1 MPRWVP
7 TPDGATLFVHEIGP
21 TDAPPVVVLHGGPA
35 AHHDYLLP
43 AFGRLAD
50 RWRVV
55 LYDQRG
61 GGRSRFAPPHALGIE
76 AHLADLEEIVA
87 ACAGGRAALVG
98 YSFGGLIAMRFAAR
112 HPERVTR
119 LALCSS
125 APLDHGYR
133 DPLDRAL
140 AAAQTSP
147 WVVSERQALEASGL
161 RDTLPEEYRR
171 RRFALS
177 VAGYF
182 ADPRLVYGLT
192 PFRVQARTA
201 EAIRDSLGESYDLR
215 DEVAGLDGRKVL
227 ILHGDRDPI
236 DPESLRWLADRI
248 GARMELIAGSGHVP
262 YLEAPEP
269 FFAMLRGFLGE
280 PT

>member
-1 MPRWVP
+1 
-7 TPDGATLFVHEIGP
+7 
-21 TDAPPVVVLHGGPA
+21 VVVLHGGPA

-50 RWRVV
+50 RFRLV

-61 GGRSRFAPPHALGIE
+61 GGRSKAPADAPLGVD
-76 AHLADLEEIVA
+76 AHVSDVETIVTM
-87 ACAGGRAALVG
+87 CAGGRAAVVG
-98 YSFGGLIAMRFAAR
+98 YSFGGLLGMLFAAR
-112 HPERVTR
+112 HSERVER

-125 APLDHGYR
+125 APPDHGYR
-133 DPLDRAL
+133 EPLEHAL
-140 AAAQTSP
+140 AAAQSSP
-147 WVVSERQALEASGL
+147 WVVGERQALEASGL

-171 RRFALS
+171 RRFALA

-182 ADPRLVYGLT
+182 ADPRLCYGLT
-192 PFRVQARTA
+192 PFRVTARTSDI
-201 EAIRDSLGESYDLR
+201 IRDSLGDTYDLG
-215 DEVAGLDGRKVL
+215 DELAGLDGRKVL

-236 DPESLRWLADRI
+236 DAESLRRLAGRI
-248 GARMELIAGSGHVP
+248 GARMEVIAGSGHVP

-269 FFAMLRGFLGE
+269 FFAMLRGFLGD

>member
-1 MPRWVP
+1 
-7 TPDGATLFVHEIGP
+7 VHEIGP
-21 TDAPPVVVLHGGPA
+21 EGAPPVVVLHGGPA

-43 AFGRLAD
+43 AFARLAD
-50 RWRVV
+50 RWRLVF
-55 LYDQRG
+55 YDQRG
-61 GGRSRFAPPHALGIE
+61 SGRSRAEASTPLDIE
-76 AHLADLEEIVA
+76 AQIGDVGLVIDE
-87 ACAGGRAALVG
+87 CAGGRAALVG

-112 HPERVTR
+112 EPEKVTR

-125 APLDHGYR
+125 APPHHGYR
-133 DPLDRAL
+133 GPLERAL
-140 AAAQTSP
+140 AAAQASD
-147 WVVSERQALEASGL
+147 WVVGERQALEASGL
-161 RDTLPEEYRR
+161 RETLPDEWRR

-182 ADPRLVYGLT
+182 ADPRLVYAMT

-201 EAIRDSLGESYDLR
+201 TIIGDSLGADYDLR
-215 DEVAGLDGRKVL
+215 DEVSDLDGRRVL

-236 DPESLRWLADRI
+236 DPASLRELAERT

-269 FFAMLRGFLGE
+269 FFAMLRAFLGE